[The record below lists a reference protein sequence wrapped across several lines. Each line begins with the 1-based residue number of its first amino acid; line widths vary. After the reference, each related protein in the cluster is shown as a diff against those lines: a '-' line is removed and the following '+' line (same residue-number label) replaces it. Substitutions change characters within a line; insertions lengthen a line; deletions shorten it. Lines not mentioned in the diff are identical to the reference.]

1 MAIDLSK
8 IQLCVAN
15 RLDPAGKRLLAA
27 VIGDT
32 PSHYSKSPPLWN
44 AVFDRLA
51 IDAVY
56 LPFDVEAGRL
66 KELLSA
72 LRNCADF
79 LGCNVTVP
87 HKRQVIEYLDALD
100 PQASRIQAVNTIV
113 RSADGRLVGAN
124 TDGGG
129 FIESLR
135 SVCPGEKNPF
145 VESFKG
151 LRVLILGAGGSAR
164 AVAFALAGVIES
176 GEIVI
181 CNRTAAAGA
190 ALAEELRVATSIVR
204 AVGEEDLA
212 ANAGAMNLIVNCS
225 VKGQGGVRRD
235 EDGGAMLLQFY
246 SALAPARPKSFP
258 AAQASHANFTALF
271 EAACRADIDA
281 NNDASMAIATAV
293 PKECGFY
300 DLVYHPEETVFLRH
314 GRLTGHR
321 TMNGKAMIVHQAVI
335 AFCQRICRT
344 ELQAR
349 GMDTPEAY
357 QRILEIMYQAWE

>member
-8 IQLCVAN
+8 IQPCVAN
-15 RLDPAGKRLLAA
+15 RLEAGSKRRLAG
-27 VIGDT
+27 VIGDA

-72 LRNCADF
+72 LRDCADF

-87 HKRQVIEYLDALD
+87 HKQKVIEYLDALD
-100 PQASRIQAVNTIV
+100 PQAARIQAVNTIV
-113 RSADGRLVGAN
+113 RTADGRLVGAN

-135 SVCPGEKNPF
+135 SIRPGEKKPF

-151 LRVLILGAGGSAR
+151 LHVLILGAGGSAR
-164 AVAFALAGVIES
+164 AVGFALAEVIET

-190 ALAEELRVATSIVR
+190 ALAEDLRAMTARVR
-204 AVGEEDLA
+204 AIGEDDLA
-212 ANAGAMNLIVNCS
+212 ANAGKMNLIVNCS
-225 VKGQGGVRRD
+225 VKGQGGLRRD
-235 EDGGAMLLQFY
+235 EAGRVTLLESY

-258 AAQASHANFTALF
+258 AAQARQADFASLF

-281 NNDASMAIATAV
+281 NNDASMAIAIAV

-300 DLVYHPEETVFLRH
+300 DLIYYPEETVFLRH

-321 TMNGKAMIVHQAVI
+321 TMNGKAMIVWQAALALRDHI
-335 AFCQRICRT
+335 GKS
-344 ELQAR
+344 EL
-349 GMDTPEAY
+349 EAKKLIGAD
-357 QRILEIMYQAWE
+357 ILGRVAEIMFGAW

>member
-1 MAIDLSK
+1 MAIDISK

-15 RLDPAGKRLLAA
+15 RLDPAGKRLLAG
-27 VIGDT
+27 VIGDA
-32 PSHYSKSPPLWN
+32 PSHYSKSPSLWN

-66 KELLSA
+66 KDLLSA
-72 LRNCADF
+72 LRNCTDF

-87 HKRQVIEYLDALD
+87 HKQKVIEYLDALD
-100 PQASRIQAVNTIV
+100 PHTARIQAVNTIV
-113 RSADGRLVGAN
+113 RTADGRLVGAN

-135 SVCPGEKNPF
+135 SVCPGEINPF

-164 AVAFALAGVIES
+164 AVAFALAGVIET

-190 ALAEELRVATSIVR
+190 ALAVELRAVTLHVRAIGEEELASNLGKI
-204 AVGEEDLA
+204 
-212 ANAGAMNLIVNCS
+212 NLIVNCS

-235 EDGGAMLLQFY
+235 EAGKAMLLESY

-258 AAQASHANFTALF
+258 LAQARQADFAALF

-281 NNDASMAIATAV
+281 NNDASMAIAIAV
-293 PKECGFY
+293 PQECGFY
-300 DLVYHPEETVFLRH
+300 DLIYHPEETVFLRH

-349 GMDTPEAY
+349 GMDTSEAY